1 MTNRKQSEVT
11 LRRAH
16 ERVLHIIWR
25 LQLALWRWEG
35 AGIHRSVRIFG
46 RVTLIGDPR
55 RLRIGPDS
63 TLNEG
68 VYLNLRDHLWIGADV
83 HISPYAQL
91 QTGELVSEIVP
102 RIHRSAPIVIEDHA
116 WIASG
121 AIVGSG
127 VRIGRGAVV
136 AAGAIVLSDVPP
148 AVLVAG
154 APAKVIRRLS
164 TARAAPDV
172 LEDEVGP
179 GRLRRWNRHSA
190 ASER

>member
-1 MTNRKQSEVT
+1 MTNKTRSQVT

-16 ERVLHIIWR
+16 ERVLHVVWR
-25 LQLALWRWEG
+25 LRLALWRSEG
-35 AGIHRSVRIFG
+35 ARIHRTVRVFG

-91 QTGELVSEIVP
+91 QTGELISEVLP
-102 RIHRSAPIVIEDHA
+102 RIHRSSPIVIDDHA

-121 AIVGSG
+121 AIIGSG

-136 AAGAIVLSDVPP
+136 AAGAVVLADVPP
-148 AVLVAG
+148 AVLVG
-154 APAKVIRRLS
+154 GTPAKVIRRLS
-164 TARAAPDV
+164 TETATSDL
-172 LEDEVGP
+172 LEDELGP
-179 GRLRRWNRHSA
+179 RRVSRWNGQSTT
-190 ASER
+190 SER